1 MRTAPLGCQ
10 VSMITLGGVL
20 VGVAGA
26 LVIVLLV
33 AGAVWAAWRRR
44 RDATPNSTD
53 AEEGDRLLRVGG
65 GGQEEGPGLRGL
77 RRKVSFWV
85 YNAFLPD
92 LGGGGGGADTGATGG
107 GTGGYGTISGGGASG
122 YGSDGGRGVIG
133 RVDSAESFGS
143 GGLDDGLEERRRR
156 VLERG

>member
-20 VGVAGA
+20 IGAAGA
-26 LVIVLLV
+26 LVIVLSV
-33 AGAVWAAWRRR
+33 AGAVWAWRRIR
-44 RDATPNSTD
+44 RY
-53 AEEGDRLLRVGG
+53 EEGDRLLRVGR
-65 GGQEEGPGLRGL
+65 EGLG
-77 RRKVSFWV
+77 RRVSFWA

-92 LGGGGGGADTGATGG
+92 NSGGSG
-107 GTGGYGTISGGGASG
+107 GTDAAAGGYGTMGGGEAGG
-122 YGSDGGRGVIG
+122 YGSDEGRGGGVIR
-133 RVDSAESFGS
+133 RVDSTESFGG